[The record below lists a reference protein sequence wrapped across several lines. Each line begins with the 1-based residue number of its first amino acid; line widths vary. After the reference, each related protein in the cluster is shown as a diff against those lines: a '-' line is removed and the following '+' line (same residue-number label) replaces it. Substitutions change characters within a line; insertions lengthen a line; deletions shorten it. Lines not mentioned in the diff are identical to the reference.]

1 MSEVCLTAAFAI
13 RAGRAHIYFL
23 LYGGQYTHQSCRQKD
38 EQMQFIAGATRIVCS
53 GRFQRRVP
61 HCGGRQTGDARKN
74 LLVSRYLWLPCR
86 YRTHPLCLSLV
97 AYHHFDFP
105 IAAVTIWRDT
115 QMPLGA
121 APRDDICCP
130 DVAHEQRVAAAVSE
144 TYLATA
150 GIGGLL
156 IECGCCTHNNLQIEC
171 VLCTWMR
178 SVYRPR

>member
-1 MSEVCLTAAFAI
+1 MREKLLICCQRVAVPMSGVCLTAAVAI
-13 RAGRAHIYFL
+13 RAARAHVYIL
-23 LYGGQYTHQSCRQKD
+23 LLLRAIHTSISCIAAAVSTPVSHCSCRQKD

-53 GRFQRRVP
+53 GRFERRVP
-61 HCGGRQTGDARKN
+61 HCGGRQTGDAGKN

-97 AYHHFDFP
+97 TYHHFDFP

-115 QMPLGA
+115 QMPVGA

-150 GIGGLL
+150 GTGG
-156 IECGCCTHNNLQIEC
+156 
-171 VLCTWMR
+171 
-178 SVYRPR
+178 